1 MKIYLYLS
9 LSLIYP
15 FQTPHLSPYARLNK
29 PAYQQHC
36 CFLIQYCKNKPL
48 VSTSV
53 VLERERSVVNSTH
66 YVWAPHLFDMCVLS
80 PQTRHNP
87 KHTHHHTV
95 KTNEKP
101 RVIHL
106 V

>member
-1 MKIYLYLS
+1 MKIYLCLS
-9 LSLIYP
+9 LTYP
-15 FQTPHLSPYARLNK
+15 FQTPNSL
-29 PAYQQHC
+29 PALDSTNQ
-36 CFLIQYCKNKPL
+36 LINSIAVFNPILKNKPL

-53 VLERERSVVNSTH
+53 VLERSVVNSTH

-80 PQTRHNP
+80 PRTHQNP
-87 KHTHHHTV
+87 NHTHHHPV